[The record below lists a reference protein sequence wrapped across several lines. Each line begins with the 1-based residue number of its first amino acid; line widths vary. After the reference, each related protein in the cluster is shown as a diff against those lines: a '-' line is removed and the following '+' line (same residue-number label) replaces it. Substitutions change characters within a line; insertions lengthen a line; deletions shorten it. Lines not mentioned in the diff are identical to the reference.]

1 MLRFDLCL
9 LYIFLDEDHKM
20 YTWSCFHMYIKK
32 HYIFEKVLMLVRHG
46 FWFVHCDCTLIIFVI
61 TQVWL
66 VDIHENKLVVNIA
79 LNGRHILV
87 DYLFNLKI
95 HSTWKPS
102 LINIH
107 KLFISLHF
115 ACHNSGLNGQILIVK
130 PYKCSFALV
139 FYDSQRH
146 ILWQIFLSN
155 IFPFV
160 NQCPHICISSK
171 CNFEWFRTHNIK
183 RLQCMAC
190 VW

>member
-1 MLRFDLCL
+1 MCPFSKVIKIGLFLGPRCSLLRILHIACQ
-9 LYIFLDEDHKM
+9 YWNI
-20 YTWSCFHMYIKK
+20 
-32 HYIFEKVLMLVRHG
+32 VV
-46 FWFVHCDCTLIIFVI
+46 
-61 TQVWL
+61 
-66 VDIHENKLVVNIA
+66 VDIA

-95 HSTWKPS
+95 HRAWKPS

-107 KLFISLHF
+107 KLFIRLHL
-115 ACHNSGLNGQILIVK
+115 ACHNSGLNGHILIVK
-130 PYKCSFALV
+130 PYKCSFDLV

-160 NQCPHICISSK
+160 NCPHTCISSK
-171 CNFEWFRTHNIK
+171 CNFEWFKARNIK
-183 RLQCMAC
+183 RLQCMAR